1 MRIQAKGEDDDED
14 ELLAPGR
21 RVFWGMKFH
30 DEESEAV
37 ARKVALASVSLGIL
51 VVGHFVIHVGKKG
64 KLLHGI
70 GHLLVGLMLPL
81 VGYRGATLDDGTSWR
96 ARMMWIFHIGN
107 LVFVLVHAAVLVV
120 VVFQVL
126 QAEAASVEAMCDLS
140 PDNDPWLRPAG
151 SPGPEVLPTMPPKAD
166 PAACA
171 MLVQQEKQHAPGRMV
186 LWMLFTLPYWACA
199 ACAAYF
205 SHDLY
210 LQLRVRELTV
220 RRGEDM
226 GYAASDE
233 RRATVAWNEVSADSP
248 SAVAPL

>member
-1 MRIQAKGEDDDED
+1 MRSQVKGDDDED

-30 DEESEAV
+30 DEESHAA

-51 VVGHFVIHVGKKG
+51 VVGHFIIHLGKKG

-70 GHLLVGLMLPL
+70 GHLLVGLVLPL
-81 VGYRGATLDDGTSWR
+81 VGWRGANLDDGASWR

-107 LVFVLVHAAVLVV
+107 LVFVLVHSAVLVV
-120 VVFQVL
+120 VILQVL

-151 SPGPEVLPTMPPKAD
+151 SPGPEVLPTLPPKVD

-171 MLVQQEKQHAPGRMV
+171 ALVQEEKQHAPGRMV
-186 LWMLFTLPYWACA
+186 LWMLFTMPYWACA
-199 ACAAYF
+199 TYAAYF

-210 LQLRVRELTV
+210 LQLRVRELSV
-220 RRGEDM
+220 RRGE
-226 GYAASDE
+226 YASGDE

-248 SAVAPL
+248 SIVPPL